1 LHDRKS
7 ETKERLH
14 IRNFILEK
22 GLFKSENIL
31 KREVPKMK
39 EAIVNEDL
47 SVKIVDSPIPQ
58 PEPDQLVIRV
68 VVSGSNPKDW

>member
-1 LHDRKS
+1 MKF
-7 ETKERLH
+7 H
-14 IRNFILEK
+14 IRK

-31 KREVPKMK
+31 KREVPKKMK
-39 EAIVNEDL
+39 EAIVHEDL
-47 SVKIVDSPIPQ
+47 SVNIVDSPIPQ